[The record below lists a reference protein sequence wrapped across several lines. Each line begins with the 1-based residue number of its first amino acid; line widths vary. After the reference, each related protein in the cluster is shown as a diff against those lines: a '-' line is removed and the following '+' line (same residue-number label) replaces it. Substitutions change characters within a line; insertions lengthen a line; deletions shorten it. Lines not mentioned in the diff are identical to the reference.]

1 MTSRDHFDHIAAG
14 IASLAP
20 LDPERLV
27 AEEHARGC
35 ARCAEALRQSKHLM
49 ALLDAA
55 SAPSL
60 SPEALD
66 RLSQR
71 VARAKRRRR
80 SSAWLLLA
88 AALATSLLLAL
99 ATGNTGGLAL
109 VHGLHCAAIELMA
122 AAVPYGVLIYSVVQ
136 QHRPVSA
143 PAFAATAAAGAL
155 AGQFYL
161 LFRCA
166 DRLHTPHLLVTHTG
180 AVVLAAFL
188 GWIGSTSVLR
198 RVGRV
203 R

>member
-1 MTSRDHFDHIAAG
+1 MTSRDHFDQVAAG

-20 LDPERLV
+20 RDPERLA

-35 ARCAEALRQSKHLM
+35 ARCADALRQSRHLM
-49 ALLDAA
+49 TLIDGA
-55 SAPSL
+55 SAPPL
-60 SPEALD
+60 APEALD

-71 VARAKRRRR
+71 VTRATGRQR
-80 SSAWLLLA
+80 SAEWLPLA
-88 AALATSLLLAL
+88 AVLATSLLLAL

-109 VHGLHCAAIELMA
+109 VHGLHCAAIELAA
-122 AAVPYGVLIYSVVQ
+122 AAVPYGVLFCAVVRR
-136 QHRPVSA
+136 HRPVGA

-166 DRLHTPHLLVTHTG
+166 DRLHTPHLLVTHAG
-180 AVVLAAFL
+180 AVVLAAVL
-188 GWIGSTSVLR
+188 GWIGSTSVVR
-198 RVGRV
+198 RVARA